1 MPNPIGP
8 SGPPS
13 TPPSVPPT
21 DAESKSKTETPAEN
35 TQAQSNTL
43 SGPDTN
49 QVSEHQWEGKMMS
62 FAIQAQAE
70 KELPP
75 VGKNQ
80 QVDITDPDMKNQM
93 LRSAPQV
100 NDISK
105 REGNSNDI
113 CGGAALTNGLILSSK
128 TPEQAQ
134 ANAKAV
140 RELANSYVEA
150 DKANKSNKPFT
161 IKPEE
166 DAALKHME
174 AGKMSPADTENM
186 QQLMDR
192 IGHRQ
197 PQLMSNPSGLGL
209 STSQVAGTMTRL
221 SALGAFKGSDVK
233 LQCNTLPT
241 GFDHWTVSVD
251 RTWANS
257 ASGAPDYNKSVVHG
271 GPPSETQKG
280 NPNWQNEIILAN
292 SETPPKVY
300 TQFKQPGDTNQYRE
314 ATFDTSQYK
323 DLSAAAQ
330 FEKEMRRAAD
340 APPIPIQ

>member
-1 MPNPIGP
+1 M
-8 SGPPS
+8 
-13 TPPSVPPT
+13 
-21 DAESKSKTETPAEN
+21 
-35 TQAQSNTL
+35 Q
-43 SGPDTN
+43 
-49 QVSEHQWEGKMMS
+49 
-62 FAIQAQAE
+62 IQAQAE

-100 NDISK
+100 NDISR

-174 AGKMSPADTENM
+174 AGEMSPADTENM
-186 QQLMDR
+186 QQLME
-192 IGHRQ
+192 
-197 PQLMSNPSGLGL
+197 SN
-209 STSQVAGTMTRL
+209 R
-221 SALGAFKGSDVK
+221 
-233 LQCNTLPT
+233 
-241 GFDHWTVSVD
+241 
-251 RTWANS
+251 
-257 ASGAPDYNKSVVHG
+257 
-271 GPPSETQKG
+271 PP
-280 NPNWQNEIILAN
+280 
-292 SETPPKVY
+292 
-300 TQFKQPGDTNQYRE
+300 
-314 ATFDTSQYK
+314 
-323 DLSAAAQ
+323 SAAADEQ
-330 FEKEMRRAAD
+330 SIRPWTEYFAGGRHNDQVIRARSF
-340 APPIPIQ
+340 

>member
-13 TPPSVPPT
+13 SPPSIPPA
-21 DAESKSKTETPAEN
+21 DSESKKAETTAEN
-35 TQAQSNTL
+35 TQAQNST
-43 SGPDTN
+43 SSSPDTN
-49 QVSEHQWEGKMMS
+49 KVSEHQWEGKMMS

-70 KELPP
+70 KELPA

-80 QVDITDPDMKNQM
+80 QVDITDPEMKNQM

-105 REGNSNDI
+105 KAGNANDI

-140 RELANSYVEA
+140 RDLANTYVEA

-174 AGKMSPADTENM
+174 SGKMSPTDVQNM

-209 STSQVAGTMTRL
+209 ST
-221 SALGAFKGSDVK
+221 
-233 LQCNTLPT
+233 
-241 GFDHWTVSVD
+241 
-251 RTWANS
+251 
-257 ASGAPDYNKSVVHG
+257 
-271 GPPSETQKG
+271 
-280 NPNWQNEIILAN
+280 
-292 SETPPKVY
+292 
-300 TQFKQPGDTNQYRE
+300 
-314 ATFDTSQYK
+314 
-323 DLSAAAQ
+323 
-330 FEKEMRRAAD
+330 
-340 APPIPIQ
+340 